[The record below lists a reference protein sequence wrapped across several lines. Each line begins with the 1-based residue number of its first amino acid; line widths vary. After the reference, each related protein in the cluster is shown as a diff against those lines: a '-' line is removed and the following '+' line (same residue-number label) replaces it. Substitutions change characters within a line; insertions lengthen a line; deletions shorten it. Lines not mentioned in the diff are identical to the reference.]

1 MNMNALPTAIVLFAH
16 GSRDPLWRAPIDAVA
31 AEITRHA
38 PDTAVRCAFLE
49 LMTPSLQEVVD
60 ALVQAGHRC
69 VRVVPM
75 FLGIGRHARED
86 LPALIEQLRQSHPD
100 LVLDLLP
107 AVGEMPEVTRCLA
120 QAALQA
126 GTST

>member
-1 MNMNALPTAIVLFAH
+1 MMNNLPTAIVLFAH

-31 AEITRHA
+31 AEIGRHA
-38 PDTAVRCAFLE
+38 PATAVRCAFLE
-49 LMTPSLQEVVD
+49 LMSPSLQETVD
-60 ALVQAGHRC
+60 GLVQAGHRS

-86 LPALIEQLRQSHPD
+86 LPVLIEQLRQSHPD
-100 LVLDLLP
+100 LVLDLRP

-120 QAALQA
+120 QVALRA
-126 GTST
+126 DSKA